1 MDPIQEKLIVLQT
14 LLKQLTSMKASPDII
29 SAVLSEIDRLKNGG
43 NLWSLLCSTGVLFLP
58 PGGCQFTHSTLP
70 VDNRLKH
77 VILFRT
83 VCYTDTNTYSH
94 EHLSRNQF
102 NNLHNTS
109 TKPVWAVVIIGVTK
123 TDKLTCIP
131 GWIQCHNVQRF
142 QQRDTLSLSTTPS
155 VKPWSW
161 TNELVSHQPTQ
172 AESKLLYW
180 QSQTNTDHYL
190 KPFHHRLV

>member
-1 MDPIQEKLIVLQT
+1 MNPIQEKLIVLET

-58 PGGCQFTHSTLP
+58 PGGCQFAHSTLP

-94 EHLSRNQF
+94 EHLLRNQF

-109 TKPVWAVVIIGVTK
+109 TKPDQAVVIIGATRQ
-123 TDKLTCIP
+123 TSS
-131 GWIQCHNVQRF
+131 NV
-142 QQRDTLSLSTTPS
+142 LLVESCSTS
-155 VKPWSW
+155 SIASS
-161 TNELVSHQPTQ
+161 NETRWV
-172 AESKLLYW
+172 LLLHW
-180 QSQTNTDHYL
+180 ASSIDHGQTS
-190 KPFHHRLV
+190 

>member
-1 MDPIQEKLIVLQT
+1 MNPIQEKLIVLET

-58 PGGCQFTHSTLP
+58 PGGCQFAHSTLP

-94 EHLSRNQF
+94 AHLLRNQF

-109 TKPVWAVVIIGVTK
+109 TNPDQAVVIIGATRQTSSHV
-123 TDKLTCIP
+123 LMAE
-131 GWIQCHNVQRF
+131 
-142 QQRDTLSLSTTPS
+142 SSTTTS
-155 VKPWSW
+155 IASS
-161 TNELVSHQPTQ
+161 NETRWVF
-172 AESKLLYW
+172 LLHW
-180 QSQTNTDHYL
+180 ASSLDHGQTS
-190 KPFHHRLV
+190 